1 MTTPRSARRTTLHI
15 GVDHTTVTADNGTA
29 APEAIRLLI
38 GSGKTA
44 SDFFKHT
51 PPTPL
56 EMENAIMAVEDE
68 VTRARPLASPHSP
81 LHTGDEAI
89 RAMALLA
96 GIANREQGMTLT
108 VEVVERL
115 FDSLAAVTLGRPA
128 ASSSLPTDTR
138 FAATLLILREFMHHL
153 QSDSITI
160 DTGRG

>member
-15 GVDHTTVTADNGTA
+15 GVNHTTVTADNGTA
-29 APEAIRLLI
+29 APETIVLLI

-68 VTRARPLASPHSP
+68 VTRARTLASPHSP
-81 LHTGDEAI
+81 LHTRDEAI
-89 RAMALLA
+89 RAMALGA
-96 GIANREQGMTLT
+96 GLEDRDSMTLS
-108 VEVVERL
+108 VEAVERL
-115 FDSLAAVTLGRPA
+115 FDLLASVTLGRPA
-128 ASSSLPTDTR
+128 TRTGLPTDTG
-138 FAATLLILREFMHHL
+138 FAATLLILREFMHHM
-153 QSDSITI
+153 QFESITI